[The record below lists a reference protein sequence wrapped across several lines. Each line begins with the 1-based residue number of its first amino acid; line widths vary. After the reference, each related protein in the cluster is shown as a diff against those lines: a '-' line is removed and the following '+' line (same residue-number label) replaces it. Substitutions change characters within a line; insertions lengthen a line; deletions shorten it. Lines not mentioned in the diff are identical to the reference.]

1 MLARMRS
8 VVWLSE
14 ATLRRCQR
22 SSPRFA
28 APNAQVV
35 TSTKEFLAATQD
47 PRALAFVDGGTL
59 AILATI
65 DHVPLPHWI
74 IAICDEPL
82 QAAVGWL
89 QYPWLS
95 HVVSITMIEH
105 PMADR
110 HLDSVIATLTLPADK
125 QPRLLDWIEGN
136 LTGRR
141 IRLTHASTRST
152 QLEKMNDFFEQKGIG
167 SRAREQLRDIA
178 EELLTNAF
186 YDAPVAAGALKKPVS
201 RTHDVSLPDDSAC
214 DLVYGS
220 FDDEAVIRVR
230 DPFGSL
236 SRRRLVEVLGRCSRT
251 DMQVQVDES
260 MGGAGLGLWRI
271 FSVASFVTISVV
283 KNHHTEFL
291 VGIAKRAAATR
302 PFAFHLFFRD
312 SGKRRFW
319 RSADEDTSQP
329 SVNKSVTIQI
339 AKTD

>member
-1 MLARMRS
+1 MRS

-14 ATLRRCQR
+14 ATLGRCQR
-22 SSPRFA
+22 SSPRFS
-28 APNAQVV
+28 APHAEVV
-35 TSTKEFLAATQD
+35 TSTKQFLAAAQD
-47 PRALAFVDGGTL
+47 PQTLAYVDGATL
-59 AILATI
+59 AILAAI
-65 DHVPLPHWI
+65 DHVPLPSFI
-74 IAICDEPL
+74 IAICDDTL
-82 QAAVGWL
+82 QTAVGWL

-95 HVVSITMIEH
+95 HVLSITMLEH
-105 PMADR
+105 PMAER
-110 HLDSVIATLTLPADK
+110 HLDNVVRTLTNPNP
-125 QPRLLDWIEGN
+125 PRLLDWIEGN

-141 IRLTHASTRST
+141 IRLTHASTRAT
-152 QLEKMNDFFEQKGIG
+152 QLEKMGEFFEAKGIG
-167 SRAREQLRDIA
+167 GRTRDQLRDIA

-220 FDDEAVIRVR
+220 HDDEAVIRVR

-271 FSVASFVTISVV
+271 FAVASFVTISVV

-291 VGIAKRAAATR
+291 VGIAKRAAATK
-302 PFAFHLFFRD
+302 PFAFHLYFRD
-312 SGKRRFW
+312 GAKPRFW
-319 RSADEDTSQP
+319 RTADEDSSKP
-329 SVNKSVTIQI
+329 SVNKSVTIQV
-339 AKTD
+339 AKSD